1 MIKTASQNIAEAANE
16 SKAAVWA
23 AEERAE
29 LGHNASVDEHLA
41 KIHNEVNVRS
51 AGVSIDERAQAGD
64 ADYKKLTAVEKTKQA
79 LLNPLATLQG
89 SVDNVLNQDVLSRSK
104 NARVL
109 SSILGGGL
117 QRIHAGSGLE
127 AAKHHQTAVYKNMI
141 TPPKRLYGALAQGQR
156 LTKAKKEQLN
166 ASIYSQLNAAVDK
179 DGNFDPNLLPDSAQ
193 KQALINFGNELN
205 TLSNKMW
212 NDQAK
217 FKKDLGFEKNYLF
230 NYKAADKATIHR
242 DRKGFAALLQSE
254 YGYSAKD
261 ATELTDVLANDPN
274 ASDLGEAFSVVKG
287 TSSSGAHKSRTLAL
301 SENPKFAAFMQQDPF
316 ANVDSAVKAASRY
329 TTSQKYLGNNN
340 AVISKILEKMQLE
353 DGMSEA
359 EVDKI
364 AAGIRDFLDAESGN
378 YKRPTSAVG
387 KKLQNMQKSAMM
399 LMTISGLPLATIS
412 SLVELAL
419 VNKSLTNDQIFGKN
433 GSLAS
438 IGTEGAATLMG
449 IVDDVGT
456 AATGK
461 PSARQE
467 TDGQELIRELGFNEW
482 DVGAGAVAGVTE
494 VNAYQQQLYQK
505 FFKLIGLSQYTDMTR
520 AIRASMGADY
530 INGKVEIY
538 S

>member
-1 MIKTASQNIAEAANE
+1 
-16 SKAAVWA
+16 
-23 AEERAE
+23 
-29 LGHNASVDEHLA
+29 
-41 KIHNEVNVRS
+41 
-51 AGVSIDERAQAGD
+51 
-64 ADYKKLTAVEKTKQA
+64 
-79 LLNPLATLQG
+79 
-89 SVDNVLNQDVLSRSK
+89 
-104 NARVL
+104 
-109 SSILGGGL
+109 
-117 QRIHAGSGLE
+117 
-127 AAKHHQTAVYKNMI
+127 
-141 TPPKRLYGALAQGQR
+141 
-156 LTKAKKEQLN
+156 
-166 ASIYSQLNAAVDK
+166 
-179 DGNFDPNLLPDSAQ
+179 
-193 KQALINFGNELN
+193 
-205 TLSNKMW
+205 
-212 NDQAK
+212 
-217 FKKDLGFEKNYLF
+217 
-230 NYKAADKATIHR
+230 
-242 DRKGFAALLQSE
+242 
-254 YGYSAKD
+254 
-261 ATELTDVLANDPN
+261 
-274 ASDLGEAFSVVKG
+274 
-287 TSSSGAHKSRTLAL
+287 
-301 SENPKFAAFMQQDPF
+301 
-316 ANVDSAVKAASRY
+316 
-329 TTSQKYLGNNN
+329 
-340 AVISKILEKMQLE
+340 MQLE

-530 INGKVEIY
+530 INGKVEIIANQRQNGTPRTREVQEAEEAIRNLGINVDLFVDSRNAGLAGTQLDPAKQEAFDNQWREGMY
-538 S
+538 SWVNDAIALPKAANRPLIYQDPRFALFTQFQGFMSAFTANHIPKLWGEQVKRGTPAMKYSAFATMATMIMLGFLSQAMKDEIKYGLSDDEDETFGNPHLKTADYIRRGVFASGLFGTAERAISFVDPIYESNTDGAADWVYDSAVGESPALSYIQRVAGAGGALLEGDVGKAAKAAAKAAPVIGPISFLSDTAEALGDEWNFNGE